1 MLLERAPLPENIKRA
16 LNRWGINELFP
27 PQTEIINRRLVP
39 SGNFV
44 LAAPTA
50 SGKTLAAE
58 LAMLNELYK
67 GGKIVY
73 VVPLRALA
81 SEKFSSFYPRYRS
94 LGFSVR
100 MSVGDYDSSEEP
112 LGKHDVII
120 TTYEKFDSILRHRA
134 SWIKDISAII
144 FDEIHYVADEGRGP
158 AIEMTVAKFM
168 DLNEM
173 SRRIALSATIQN
185 IDQIAKWLEAKPIV
199 VDWRP
204 VPLRYGVFYKG
215 EVVFHDGKRYSLH
228 NGGDLSS
235 LILDCLDGG
244 QVLVFYMRRK
254 AAVSGAKK
262 IARIFRKYNVEVDR
276 DTLSEK
282 ADELI
287 EDEPSSHLA
296 RELASVLREGVA
308 FHHAGLSHRMRAIVE
323 DLFRRRFLL
332 ALTATPTLAAGVNL
346 PARRVIIASYMRYDS
361 MAGYSRPI
369 STMEF
374 KQMAGRAGRPDY
386 DEIGEA
392 LIIARSRAES
402 QKLFERYLLA
412 APEPIS
418 SSLHSIT
425 KLRAQILS
433 LVALKEPTNE
443 KEIGEVLK
451 RTLFSIQGGRGLI
464 MKVVDPILDFLQ
476 KNGMI
481 ERVGGALLATRLGK
495 RVSQLYIDP
504 MSAIMMVEAMEPAD
518 RLLKRSSTF
527 DLELAVL
534 QFIGMLPDMPKVGL
548 RRMEFDKIGMMMDE
562 LEYLIP
568 LTEAPLAS
576 SYELLQTI
584 KLALTL
590 RAWISEMSL
599 GEIEEKFKVEPG
611 DLHNIIQNAVWLIYS
626 FSEIARLFQKRELY
640 RYLERLMNRVKY
652 GVREELLSIV
662 KIPGIGRRRG
672 RILYDAGYT
681 SPIEIARADVTK
693 LANLPGIGDRIA
705 VKIIQLARE
714 LSGIASSSDRV

>member
-1 MLLERAPLPENIKRA
+1 MLLEQVSLPKEVKNA
-16 LNRWGINELFP
+16 LRKWGFIELFP
-27 PQTEIINRRLVP
+27 PQLEIVKRKLIS

-58 LAMLNELYK
+58 LAMLNELYG

-81 SEKFSSFYPRYRS
+81 AEKFSSFYPRYKG

-100 MSVGDYDSSEEP
+100 ISVGDYDSSEEP
-112 LGKHDVII
+112 LGKHDLII
-120 TTYEKFDSILRHRA
+120 TTYEKFDSILRHQP
-134 SWIKDISAII
+134 SWIGDISAIV

-168 DLNEM
+168 DLNED

-185 IDQIAKWLEAKPIV
+185 IDEIAEWLEAQPIV
-199 VDWRP
+199 VEWRP
-204 VPLRYGVFYKG
+204 VPLKYGVFCRG
-215 EVVFHDGKRYSLH
+215 EVIFEDGRRYSIH
-228 NGGDLSS
+228 NGRDLSG

-262 IARIFRKYNVEVDR
+262 IAKLFRKHGVKVEKEV
-276 DTLSEK
+276 LEEK
-282 ADELI
+282 ANELI
-287 EDEPSSHLA
+287 EEEPSSHLA
-296 RELASVLREGVA
+296 QELASVLRCGVA
-308 FHHAGLSHRMRAIVE
+308 FHHAGLSHRMRALVE
-323 DLFRRRFLL
+323 DLFRKRFLL

-361 MAGYSRPI
+361 MVGYSRPI

-392 LIIARSRAES
+392 FLIARSKTEAK
-402 QKLFERYLLA
+402 KLFERFVFA
-412 APEPIS
+412 PPEPIS
-418 SSLHSIT
+418 SSLHSVT

-433 LVALKEPTNE
+433 LVALKEPTNAR
-443 KEIGEVLK
+443 EIGEVLK
-451 RTLFSIQGGRGLI
+451 RTLFSIQGGHKLI
-464 MKVVDPILDFLQ
+464 MRIVNPILEFLQ

-481 ERVGGALLATRLGK
+481 ERVGGALLATKLGR

-504 MSAIMMVEAMEPAD
+504 MSAIMMVEAMDPAD
-518 RLLKRSSTF
+518 RILRNSNH
-527 DLELAVL
+527 DLELSVL
-534 QFIGMLPDMPKVGL
+534 QFIGMLPDMPKLSLG
-548 RRMEFDKIGMMMDE
+548 RREFDKIGFMMDE
-562 LEYLIP
+562 IDYLIP

-590 RAWISEMSL
+590 KAWINERSF
-599 GEIEEKFKVEPG
+599 GEIEERFGVEPG
-611 DLHNIIQNAVWLIYS
+611 DLHNVVQNAVWLIYS
-626 FSEIARLFQKRELY
+626 FSEIVRLFQKKKLH
-640 RYLERLMNRVKY
+640 RYLEMLMNRVKH
-652 GVREELLSIV
+652 GVKEELLDIV

-672 RILYDAGYT
+672 RVLYDAGYT
-681 SPIEIARADVTK
+681 SPAEIAQADVAR
-693 LANLPGIGDRIA
+693 LASLPGIGEKIA
-705 VKIIQLARE
+705 SRIIQLARE
-714 LSGIASSSDRV
+714 LSGGAGSSYRV

>member
-1 MLLERAPLPENIKRA
+1 LLLEQAPLPENIKSA
-16 LNRWGINELFP
+16 LKGWGITRLFP
-27 PQTEIINRRLVP
+27 PQQEIIKKGLVL

-58 LAMLNELYK
+58 LAMLNELFN

-81 SEKFSSFYPRYRS
+81 SEKFSSFYPRYKA

-100 MSVGDYDSSEEP
+100 ISVGDYDSSEEP
-112 LGKHDVII
+112 LRKDDLII

-134 SWIKDISAII
+134 SWIGDISAIV

-168 DLNEM
+168 DLNEVC
-173 SRRIALSATIQN
+173 RRIALSATIQN
-185 IDQIAKWLEAKPIV
+185 IDQIAEWLEAQPIV
-199 VDWRP
+199 VNWRP

-215 EVVFHDGKRYSLH
+215 EIVFQNGKRQTLH
-228 NGGDLSS
+228 EGGDLID

-262 IARIFRKYNVEVDR
+262 IARIFRKYGVKIDR
-276 DTLSEK
+276 EILSERAK
-282 ADELI
+282 ELI

-308 FHHAGLSHRMRAIVE
+308 FHHAGLSYKMRAMVE
-323 DLFRRRFLL
+323 NLFRRRFLL

-346 PARRVIIASYMRYDS
+346 PARRVVIASYMRYDS

-386 DEIGEA
+386 DEVGEA
-392 LIIARSRAES
+392 LIIARSKAET
-402 QKLFERYLLA
+402 QKLLEKYLFA
-412 APEPIS
+412 TPEPIS
-418 SSLHSIT
+418 SNLHSIT

-443 KEIGEVLK
+443 KEIEEVLNK
-451 RTLFSIQGGRGLI
+451 TLFSIQGGRELI
-464 MKVVDPILDFLQ
+464 MRIIDPILEFLQ

-481 ERVGGALLATRLGK
+481 ERVGGALLATKLGK

-504 MSAIMMVEAMEPAD
+504 MSAIMMVEAMEPAN
-518 RLLKRSSTF
+518 RLLKGSIH
-527 DLELAVL
+527 DLELSVL

-548 RRMEFDKIGMMMDE
+548 RRAEYDKIGMIMEE

-568 LTEAPLAS
+568 IAEAPLAS

-590 RAWISEMSL
+590 RAWISEVPM
-599 GEIEEKFKVEPG
+599 GEIEDKFRVEPG
-611 DLHNIIQNAVWLIYS
+611 DLHNAVQNAVWLVYS

-640 RYLERLMNRVKY
+640 RYLKRLMDRVRY
-652 GVREELLSIV
+652 GVKDELLDIV
-662 KIPGIGRRRG
+662 RIPGIGRRRG

-681 SPIEIARADVTK
+681 SPVEIARADIAE
-693 LANLPGIGDRIA
+693 LARLPGIGEKIA
-705 VKIIQLARE
+705 GKIVQLARE
-714 LSGIASSSDRV
+714 MS

>member
-1 MLLERAPLPENIKRA
+1 MLLEQIQLPENIKSA
-16 LNRWGINELFP
+16 LKEWGIKELFP
-27 PQTEIINRRLVP
+27 PQLEVVNKRLVS

-58 LAMLNELYK
+58 LAMLNELLN

-73 VVPLRALA
+73 IVPLRALA
-81 SEKFSSFYPRYRS
+81 AEKFSSFYPRYKN

-100 MSVGDYDSSEEP
+100 ISVGDYDSSEEP

-134 SWIKDISAII
+134 SWIEDISAIV

-168 DLNEM
+168 DLNEGC
-173 SRRIALSATIQN
+173 RRIALSATIKN
-185 IDQIAKWLEAKPIV
+185 IDQIARWLEARPLV

-204 VPLRYGVFYKG
+204 VPLMHGVFYKG
-215 EVVFHDGKRYSLH
+215 EIVYQDGKRYTV
-228 NGGDLSS
+228 NTGEDLSS

-244 QVLVFYMRRK
+244 QVLIFYMRRK

-262 IARIFRKYNVEVDR
+262 IARIFRKYEVKLNR
-276 DTLSEK
+276 EVLSEK
-282 ADELI
+282 AEELV
-287 EDEPSSHLA
+287 EEEPSSHLA

-323 DLFRRRFLL
+323 DLFRRRYLL

-346 PARRVIIASYMRYDS
+346 PARRVIVASYMRYDS
-361 MAGYSRPI
+361 MVGYSRPI

-374 KQMAGRAGRPDY
+374 KQMAGRAGRPGY
-386 DEIGEA
+386 DEFGEA
-392 LIIARSRAES
+392 LIIAKSKAETR
-402 QKLFERYLLA
+402 KLFERYLFA
-412 APEPIS
+412 SPEPIS

-443 KEIGEVLK
+443 SEIEEVLNK
-451 RTLFSIQGGRGLI
+451 TLFSIQGGSSLI
-464 MKVVDPILDFLQ
+464 MKVVDPILEFLQ

-481 ERVGGALLATRLGK
+481 ERVGGALLATKLGK

-504 MSAIMMVEAMEPAD
+504 MSAIMMVEAMEPAN
-518 RLLKRSSTF
+518 RLLKSSRTQ
-527 DLELAVL
+527 DLELSIF
-534 QFIGMLPDMPKVGL
+534 QFIGMLPDMPRIGL
-548 RRMEFDKIGMMMDE
+548 RRMEFDKIGIMMDE

-576 SYELLQTI
+576 SYELLQTV

-590 RAWISEMSL
+590 RAWIRELSL
-599 GEIEEKFKVEPG
+599 GEMEEKFRVEPG
-611 DLHNIIQNAVWLIYS
+611 DLHNLIQNAVWLIYS
-626 FSEIARLFQKRELY
+626 FSEIARLFQKQELY
-640 RYLERLMNRVKY
+640 RYLENLMNRVKY
-652 GVREELLSIV
+652 GVKEELLGIV

-681 SPIEIARADVTK
+681 SLVEIARADVAK
-693 LANLPGIGDRIA
+693 LASLPGIGDKIA
-705 VKIIQLARE
+705 GRIIQLARE
-714 LSGIASSSDRV
+714 LSRGASSSN

>member
-1 MLLERAPLPENIKRA
+1 MLLEQAPLPENIKSA
-16 LNRWGINELFP
+16 LNRWGFIKLFP
-27 PQTEIINRRLVP
+27 PQQEVIKKGLVS

-58 LAMLNELYK
+58 LIMLNELYK

-81 SEKFSSFYPRYRS
+81 SEKFSSFYPRYKA

-100 MSVGDYDSSEEP
+100 ISVGDYDSSEEP
-112 LGKHDVII
+112 LRKDDLII

-134 SWIKDISAII
+134 SWIDDISAIV
-144 FDEIHYVADEGRGP
+144 FDEIHYVADESRGP

-173 SRRIALSATIQN
+173 ARRIALSATIQN
-185 IDQIAKWLEAKPIV
+185 IDQIAKWLEAQEIV
-199 VDWRP
+199 IDWRP

-215 EVVFHDGKRYSLH
+215 EIVFHDGKRQRVH
-228 NGGDLSS
+228 NGGDLSD

-262 IARIFRKYNVEVDR
+262 IARIFRKYDVKVDKEI
-276 DTLSEK
+276 LSTK
-282 ADELI
+282 AEELV

-296 RELASVLREGVA
+296 RELASVIREGVA
-308 FHHAGLSHRMRAIVE
+308 FHHAGLSYRMRATVE
-323 DLFRRRFLL
+323 DLFRKRLLL

-361 MAGYSRPI
+361 TAGYSRPI

-386 DEIGEA
+386 DEVGEA
-392 LIIARSRAES
+392 LVIARSKGEAE
-402 QKLFERYLLA
+402 KLLEKYLFA
-412 APEPIS
+412 SPEPIS

-443 KEIGEVLK
+443 REIGKVLNK
-451 RTLFSIQGGRGLI
+451 TLFSIQGGSRLI
-464 MKVVDPILDFLQ
+464 KRIIDPILEFLQ

-481 ERVGGALLATRLGK
+481 ERVGGSLLATKLGK

-504 MSAIMMVEAMEPAD
+504 MSAIMMVEAMEPAN
-518 RLLKRSSTF
+518 RLLKRSVH
-527 DLELAVL
+527 DLELSVL
-534 QFIGMLPDMPKVGL
+534 QFIGMLPDMPKIGL
-548 RRMEFDKIGMMMDE
+548 RRMEYDKIGMIIDE

-568 LTEAPLAS
+568 LADAPLAS
-576 SYELLQTI
+576 SYELLQTV

-590 RAWISEMSL
+590 RAWISEMSM
-599 GEIEEKFKVEPG
+599 GEIEEKFRVEPG
-611 DLHNIIQNAVWLIYS
+611 DLHNVVQNAVWLVYS
-626 FSEIARLFQKRELY
+626 FSEIVKLFQKRELY
-640 RYLERLMNRVKY
+640 RYLERLMDRVKY
-652 GVREELLSIV
+652 GVKDELLDIV
-662 KIPGIGRRRG
+662 RIPGIGRRRG
-672 RILYDAGYT
+672 RILYDAGYI
-681 SPIEIARADVTK
+681 SPVEIARADVAE
-693 LANLPGIGDRIA
+693 LARLPGIGEKIA
-705 VKIIQLARE
+705 SKIVQLARE
-714 LSGIASSSDRV
+714 MS

>member
-1 MLLERAPLPENIKRA
+1 MLLEQIQLPENIKSA
-16 LNRWGINELFP
+16 LKEWGIKELFP
-27 PQTEIINRRLVP
+27 PQLEVVNKRLVS

-58 LAMLNELYK
+58 LAMLNELLN

-73 VVPLRALA
+73 IVPLRALA
-81 SEKFSSFYPRYRS
+81 SEKFSSFYPRYKN

-100 MSVGDYDSSEEP
+100 ISVGDYDSSEEP

-134 SWIKDISAII
+134 SWIEDISAII

-168 DLNEM
+168 DLNEGC
-173 SRRIALSATIQN
+173 RRIALSATIKN
-185 IDQIAKWLEAKPIV
+185 IDQIARWLEARPLV

-204 VPLRYGVFYKG
+204 VPLMHGVFYKG
-215 EVVFHDGKRYSLH
+215 EIVYQDGKRYTV
-228 NGGDLSS
+228 NTGEDLSS

-244 QVLVFYMRRK
+244 QVLIFYMRRK

-262 IARIFRKYNVEVDR
+262 IARIFRKYEVKLNR
-276 DTLSEK
+276 EVLSEK
-282 ADELI
+282 AEELV
-287 EDEPSSHLA
+287 EEEPSSHLA

-323 DLFRRRFLL
+323 DLFRRRYLL

-346 PARRVIIASYMRYDS
+346 PARRVIVASYMRYDS
-361 MAGYSRPI
+361 MVGYSRPI

-374 KQMAGRAGRPDY
+374 KQMAGRAGRPGY
-386 DEIGEA
+386 DEFGEA
-392 LIIARSRAES
+392 LIIAKSKAETR
-402 QKLFERYLLA
+402 KLFERYLFA
-412 APEPIS
+412 SPEPIS

-443 KEIGEVLK
+443 SEIEEVLNK
-451 RTLFSIQGGRGLI
+451 TLFSIQGGSSLI
-464 MKVVDPILDFLQ
+464 MRVVDPILEFLQ

-481 ERVGGALLATRLGK
+481 ERVGGALLATKLGK

-504 MSAIMMVEAMEPAD
+504 MSAIMMVEAMEPAN
-518 RLLKRSSTF
+518 RLLKSSRTQ
-527 DLELAVL
+527 DLELSIF
-534 QFIGMLPDMPKVGL
+534 QFIGMLPDMPRIGL

-576 SYELLQTI
+576 SYELLQTV

-590 RAWISEMSL
+590 RAWIRELSL
-599 GEIEEKFKVEPG
+599 GEMEEKFRVEPG
-611 DLHNIIQNAVWLIYS
+611 DLHNLIQNAVWLIYS
-626 FSEIARLFQKRELY
+626 FSEIARLFQKQELY
-640 RYLERLMNRVKY
+640 RYLENLMNRVKY
-652 GVREELLSIV
+652 GVKEELLGIV

-681 SPIEIARADVTK
+681 SLVEIARADVAK
-693 LANLPGIGDRIA
+693 LASLPGIGDKIA
-705 VKIIQLARE
+705 GRIIQLARE
-714 LSGIASSSDRV
+714 LSRGASSSN